1 MIYNSRY
8 VPRTAVCCRHNC
20 GGSGSTSDHLCSQ
33 YTFQTEIYRA
43 LPPVVGRMDGRTDVL
58 SPLLWFTSP
67 RPIGVLSARRPV
79 DKTH

>member
-20 GGSGSTSDHLCSQ
+20 GGSGSTNDHLCSQ

-43 LPPVVGRMDGRTDVL
+43 LSPVVGRMDGRTDG
-58 SPLLWFTSP
+58 
-67 RPIGVLSARRPV
+67 RAESAIMIYKSSSHRRPFCQ
-79 DKTH
+79 TSRR